1 MSREIVLIRAR
12 RWCLCVVKNH
22 HMISAAE
29 LIRHFL
35 PPPPAP
41 GGSTSRLNKTL
52 CVGKASVKS
61 NWFSGLYPQAH
72 FPFGPLAYIA
82 TDRFSFRLSDPAC
95 SGPKTRVQII
105 GLSAAGSSETLPS
118 TSLTHTCPSS
128 LTQFKYTC
136 SPSARCQMSR
146 VSIQGRLP
154 SEAAAEDRLLRR
166 EGFTV
171 QVSVN
176 DYLDIYCPHYN
187 SSQRGTLERVTAEQ
201 YILYMVSYRGY
212 RTCDPQLGFKRWE
225 CNRPHAPHAPIK
237 FSEKFQRYSAF
248 SLGYEFTVGQEYYY
262 ISTPTHHHGHSCLRL
277 RVYVCCS
284 TALYVSPKRT
294 KHTEKQR
301 QRVSQAD
308 DDSSQTSPDYT
319 VRPNIKIHNLDEFN
333 PEVPKLEKS
342 VSGSS
347 QSRDRLLLTMAM
359 LLLSSALLS

>member
-1 MSREIVLIRAR
+1 MALATFSLSLITLALTNLHLSRA
-12 RWCLCVVKNH
+12 ND
-22 HMISAAE
+22 
-29 LIRHFL
+29 RH
-35 PPPPAP
+35 AVYWN
-41 GGSTSRLNKTL
+41 S
-52 CVGKASVKS
+52 S
-61 NWFSGLYPQAH
+61 NL
-72 FPFGPLAYIA
+72 
-82 TDRFSFRLSDPAC
+82 
-95 SGPKTRVQII
+95 
-105 GLSAAGSSETLPS
+105 
-118 TSLTHTCPSS
+118 
-128 LTQFKYTC
+128 
-136 SPSARCQMSR
+136 
-146 VSIQGRLP
+146 
-154 SEAAAEDRLLRR
+154 LLRR

-187 SSQRGTLERVTAEQ
+187 TSQRGTLERTVAEQ

-248 SLGYEFTVGQEYYY
+248 SLGYEFNVGQEYYY

-284 TALYVSPKRT
+284 TGETQQPRLTST
-294 KHTEKQR
+294 
-301 QRVSQAD
+301 VSQAD

-319 VRPNIKIHNLDEFN
+319 VRPNIKIHNIDEFN

-347 QSRDRLLLTMAM
+347 PSRDRLLLTVAM
-359 LLLSSALLS
+359 LLLSAVLLS